1 MNLLYVENCR
11 QKVLPSTSVLVQ
23 QLRFKGQR
31 KQRYRV
37 PPPPKEKTVF
47 VSRKRSALLTNL
59 LKCLI
64 VFWGGVGVG
73 VGFNSLISSWY
84 SWAVFTYNLLECTS
98 VYFVMCSIITFWSG
112 AQFFM
117 QKNCHFQWLS
127 FALSTA
133 SWHSGWARYRKWS
146 TADFIYWFVVSLAQE
161 IDLLMLSTWCLD
173 SVKFSVNVLY
183 VVYLFIYYVIVH

>member
-64 VFWGGVGVG
+64 VFLGVG
-73 VGFNSLISSWY
+73 VGFNTL
-84 SWAVFTYNLLECTS
+84 
-98 VYFVMCSIITFWSG
+98 
-112 AQFFM
+112 
-117 QKNCHFQWLS
+117 
-127 FALSTA
+127 
-133 SWHSGWARYRKWS
+133 
-146 TADFIYWFVVSLAQE
+146 VS
-161 IDLLMLSTWCLD
+161 
-173 SVKFSVNVLY
+173 N
-183 VVYLFIYYVIVH
+183 